1 MNYGN
6 KDRLTYVSK
15 LAGIEP
21 YGIVKAKR
29 VTTNITLT
37 TNDYFV
43 SCENSSTA
51 TIKLPLLPEIGRMII
66 LARNGGNIVVDGN
79 GKSLRYGTISAQ
91 STTLKEP
98 GGCVCVYNGIHWS
111 FMCFAAA

>member
-1 MNYGN
+1 MLQGAGWPLDIN
-6 KDRLTYVSK
+6 SK
-15 LAGIEP
+15 LAEIEP

-29 VTTNITLT
+29 VTTNTTLT
-37 TNDYFV
+37 TNDCFV

-98 GGCVCVYNGIHWS
+98 GG
-111 FMCFAAA
+111 